1 MERTIP
7 MTNSQ
12 MLNTAKQVALDY
24 INNTRPAQILPY
36 ELEDMYIVW
45 FCKTIQN
52 WKALVSTD
60 VVNGM
65 YFEVTYNGDKNETY
79 LDVYQQ
85 KNHITVGD
93 DKND

>member
-1 MERTIP
+1 